1 MKKIDVKIEVEK
13 MKNRYVVLAIFEEG
27 ASTGIMCLLDNA
39 KDAGIAADFA
49 EKVVNA
55 NNKYNDLYAAYAC
68 GEHPRS
74 VCFMRRTQSDDDP
87 SLIYEESLSFS
98 DTESRSRVY
107 SFCNFLIWC
116 IHEDQ
121 KKIR

>member
-13 MKNRYVVLAIFEEG
+13 LKNRYVVLAIFEDG

-49 EKVVNA
+49 EKVVA
-55 NNKYNDLYAAYAC
+55 ASNKYADLYAAFAC
-68 GEHPRS
+68 GEHEKS
-74 VCFMRRTQSDDDP
+74 VCILRNSVHDFF
-87 SLIYEESLSFS
+87 EESLSFS
-98 DTESRSRVY
+98 DDESRARVY

-116 IHEDQ
+116 IYEDQ

>member
-1 MKKIDVKIEVEK
+1 MKKIDVKIEIENF
-13 MKNRYVVLAIFEEG
+13 KNRYVVMAVFEDG

-49 EKVVNA
+49 EKVVEA
-55 NNKYNDLYAAYAC
+55 SNKYNDLYAAFAC
-68 GEHPRS
+68 GKYPRS
-74 VCFMRRTQSDDDP
+74 VCFMRRTQSDNEP
-87 SLIYEESLSFS
+87 SLIFEESLSFS
-98 DTESRSRVY
+98 DNESRARVY

-116 IHEDQ
+116 IYEDQ